1 LDLETR
7 DELDPI
13 LSNLGIQQQ
22 QQYQQQ
28 KKKKPAERVQK
39 SHLRVVHEL
48 GVAVA
53 GGDCHVVK
61 VVVSKSPSFFV
72 GENWPKKKTNAKKDP
87 HQKNGKTLNPKRR
100 ALLKRE
106 KERGQESSLKQYKKK
121 KGVVRGMVRREY
133 TLKIYSSSGSSSTG
147 ACGGGGVRRSRGGF
161 SRLSFTLLLLL

>member
-1 LDLETR
+1 M
-7 DELDPI
+7 
-13 LSNLGIQQQ
+13 SF
-22 QQYQQQ
+22 
-28 KKKKPAERVQK
+28 
-39 SHLRVVHEL
+39 
-48 GVAVA
+48 
-53 GGDCHVVK
+53 
-61 VVVSKSPSFFV
+61 VVSKSPSFFV

-87 HQKNGKTLNPKRR
+87 HQKNGKTLNPRRR

-161 SRLSFTLLLLL
+161 SRLSFTLLLLLLLLLLL